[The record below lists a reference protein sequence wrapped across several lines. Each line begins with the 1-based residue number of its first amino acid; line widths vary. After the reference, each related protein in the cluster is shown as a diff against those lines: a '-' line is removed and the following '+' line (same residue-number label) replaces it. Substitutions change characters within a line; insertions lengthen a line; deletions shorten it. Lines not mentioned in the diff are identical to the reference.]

1 MKILFYSDWPLALTY
16 LRPLYETIK
25 AKEPEWELGFL
36 GEGTDGL
43 PQISTSDIDVSIY
56 CDELSVA
63 PRGKLNLC
71 IFHGL
76 ASKAQAFSTARKE
89 VFCSGDQVFCVP
101 GPYYQELLLLLGTSE
116 ENILIS
122 GLTKFEGIKRKI
134 LYAPTHNLDLSA
146 IPIVRER
153 IYEIRNVSVHLHMY
167 TRNGTKPHQQ
177 EHRSFYQNHVEAEDI
192 LEILDEADV
201 VIGDFG
207 SIIVEA
213 IALGKQAIQV
223 VNPNYENWY
232 VKECGITREEI
243 NRLPEFYLP
252 KKYGI
257 QVYSFDQLRD
267 ALDTVSNI
275 GTASE
280 VIYNFIKAS
289 RQS

>member
-1 MKILFYSDWPLALTY
+1 MRILFYSDWPLALTY

-25 AKEPEWELGFL
+25 AKEPSWELGFL
-36 GEGTDGL
+36 GEGTQGL
-43 PQISTSDIDVSIY
+43 PGIPLTDIDAAIY
-56 CDELSVA
+56 CDELSVS
-63 PRGKLNLC
+63 PRGRLNLC

-76 ASKAQAFSTARKE
+76 ASKAQAFSTKRKDT
-89 VFCSGDQVFCVP
+89 FTATNQVFCVP
-101 GPYYQELLLLLGTSE
+101 GPYYRKLLLSLGASE
-116 ENILIS
+116 ENILVS
-122 GLTKFEGIKRKI
+122 GLTKFDGIKRKI
-134 LYAPTHNLDLSA
+134 LYAPTHNIQLSA

-177 EHRSFYQNHVEAEDI
+177 EHRSFYPEHIEAEDI
-192 LEILDEADV
+192 LEVLDEADV

-223 VNPNYENWY
+223 VNPDHKDWY
-232 VKECGITREEI
+232 LRVRGITREEM
-243 NRLPEFYLP
+243 NRLPEIYLP
-252 KKYGI
+252 KKYATR
-257 QVYSFDQLRD
+257 VRSFEELKE

-275 GTASE
+275 GSASE